1 MKNPLHYQFSEYD
14 CGPTSMQNAISFL
27 FEREEIPPEVLRNV
41 LRCHDVSVEL
51 AEQHGGSWDSSCKKP
66 LSVRKRSVSWK

>member
-27 FEREEIPPEVLRNV
+27 FEREEIPPEVLRNIMLYCLDCAIAV
-41 LRCHDVSVEL
+41 KEFPEKVERPAL
-51 AEQHGGSWDSSCKKP
+51 P
-66 LSVRKRSVSWK
+66 

>member
-27 FEREEIPPEVLRNV
+27 FEREEIPRKSCATLCYIVWTAIAVKEFPEK
-41 LRCHDVSVEL
+41 VERPAL
-51 AEQHGGSWDSSCKKP
+51 P
-66 LSVRKRSVSWK
+66 

>member
-27 FEREEIPPEVLRNV
+27 FERKSCATLCYIVWTAIAVKEFPEK
-41 LRCHDVSVEL
+41 VERPAL
-51 AEQHGGSWDSSCKKP
+51 P
-66 LSVRKRSVSWK
+66 